1 MLYTISFWYLLFLLY
16 SIIGYIAEVVSC
28 SITLKKIVLNRGFLI
43 GPYLPIYGFG
53 CLIMVWL
60 LFRYEDDLLVLF
72 IMSAFFCTVLEYFTS
87 LLMEKLFK
95 LRWWDY
101 SNRKFQINGRVC
113 LNNALLFGLGGIL
126 VVKVLHPFLSGVV
139 YLLPSSITIW
149 LAIILFFVFLFDFVE
164 SSYIIVRLKINVD
177 NYIHKDAT
185 RKIKQEVLKAIRK
198 HTTLTS
204 RLLKAFPNLTS
215 DANKRFMEFTKLLDS
230 TRKEIKIQ
238 KLKRKIEKVKKK

>member
-1 MLYTISFWYLLFLLY
+1 MLYTISFWFLLFLLY

-87 LLMEKLFK
+87 LLMEKIFK

-113 LNNALLFGLGGIL
+113 LDNALLFGLGGIL

-149 LAIILFFVFLFDFVE
+149 LAIILFFIFLFDFVE

>member
-149 LAIILFFVFLFDFVE
+149 LAIILFFIFLFDFVE

-215 DANKRFMEFTKLLDS
+215 DANKRFIEFTKLLDS

>member
-1 MLYTISFWYLLFLLY
+1 MLYTISFWFLLFLLY

-113 LNNALLFGLGGIL
+113 LDNALLFGLGGIL

-149 LAIILFFVFLFDFVE
+149 LAIILFFIFLFDFVE

>member
-113 LNNALLFGLGGIL
+113 LDNALLFGLGGIL

-149 LAIILFFVFLFDFVE
+149 LAIILFFIFLFDFVE

>member
-1 MLYTISFWYLLFLLY
+1 MLYTISFWFLLFLLY

-113 LNNALLFGLGGIL
+113 LNNALLFG
-126 VVKVLHPFLSGVV
+126 FSGT
-139 YLLPSSITIW
+139 P
-149 LAIILFFVFLFDFVE
+149 
-164 SSYIIVRLKINVD
+164 
-177 NYIHKDAT
+177 
-185 RKIKQEVLKAIRK
+185 
-198 HTTLTS
+198 
-204 RLLKAFPNLTS
+204 
-215 DANKRFMEFTKLLDS
+215 
-230 TRKEIKIQ
+230 IQ
-238 KLKRKIEKVKKK
+238 KENEKKS

>member
-1 MLYTISFWYLLFLLY
+1 MLYTISFWFLLFLLY

-113 LNNALLFGLGGIL
+113 LNNALLFGLGGVL

-149 LAIILFFVFLFDFVE
+149 LAIILFFIFLFDFVE

>member
-113 LNNALLFGLGGIL
+113 LNNALLFGLGGVL

-149 LAIILFFVFLFDFVE
+149 LAIILFFIFLFDFVE

>member
-149 LAIILFFVFLFDFVE
+149 LAIILFFIFLFDFVE

>member
-1 MLYTISFWYLLFLLY
+1 MLYTISFWFLLFLLY

-149 LAIILFFVFLFDFVE
+149 LAIILFFIFLFDFVE

>member
-1 MLYTISFWYLLFLLY
+1 MLYTISFWFLLFLLY

-113 LNNALLFGLGGIL
+113 LDNALLFGLGGVL
-126 VVKVLHPFLSGVV
+126 VVEVLHPFLSGVV

-149 LAIILFFVFLFDFVE
+149 LAIILFFIFLFDFVE

>member
-1 MLYTISFWYLLFLLY
+1 MLYTISFWFLLFLLY

-113 LNNALLFGLGGIL
+113 LDNALLFGLGGVL

-149 LAIILFFVFLFDFVE
+149 LAIILFFIFLFDFVE

>member
-113 LNNALLFGLGGIL
+113 LDNALLFGLGGVL

-149 LAIILFFVFLFDFVE
+149 LAIILFFIFLFDFVE

>member
-113 LNNALLFGLGGIL
+113 LDNALLFGLGGIL

-149 LAIILFFVFLFDFVE
+149 LAIILVFIFLFDFVE